1 MSRALLLARA
11 LLAGEWMGE
20 RGGRLPIAPVLF
32 QAFLAAVLC
41 GLVRSDLPPLPYAI
55 FALSIPLGLTSL
67 SLLGELAPLLRA
79 DPAAE
84 WIGAQPV
91 RPVELRAARLI
102 VIGGLLGLLSLGSL
116 LPAAVLAPPGT
127 GWGARVGLVAWGTAQ
142 SLVVASLLLWLQR
155 LAGERAEGLLVLLQT
170 LVFCLVLVGFAAG
183 LGYLP
188 RLARVVQ
195 PDGPWLAY
203 PPAWFAAALTGAGG
217 AATLA
222 AWGGL
227 VFAAAT
233 LLAAPFPPPP
243 RARRTTTPLSILLA
257 PLRHLAL
264 RTWVRRDERAVFAL
278 VYEALPAESAFVTRT
293 YPLFAVPLAFLVLGA
308 EGGSEKGEGLLAL
321 LAFMPVTYLP
331 ILLLHVPVTA
341 TPAARWILDAAPLD
355 PASEASAA
363 RKAFAVRFLAPLY
376 LSLAGIVALRGDPE
390 LALRIVPVA
399 AAAGLLLLRSIW
411 PLYVSRPPLSTEAG
425 DLGTAWNDGA
435 SGGMLTIALG
445 ATFCAILTWR
455 YVPGPLWALAILV
468 VVLAMEGLRGRDRG
482 LAA

>member
-41 GLVRSDLPPLPYAI
+41 GLVRDDLPALPYAI
-55 FALSIPLGLTSL
+55 FALSVPLGLTSL

-91 RPVELRAARLI
+91 RPVELRAARLL

-116 LPAAVLAPPGT
+116 LPAALLAPSNM
-127 GWGARVGLVAWGTAQ
+127 GWAARAGMVVWGTVQA
-142 SLVVASLLLWLQR
+142 LFVASLLLWVQR
-155 LAGERAEGLLVLLQT
+155 IAGERAEALLVLLQT
-170 LVFCLVLVGFAAG
+170 IVFCLVLVGFAAG

-188 RLARVVQ
+188 RLARVED
-195 PDGPWLAY
+195 PSGLLLAY
-203 PPAWFAAALTGAGG
+203 PPAWFAAALAGTGG

-222 AWGGL
+222 AWGAL
-227 VFAAAT
+227 AFAAAT
-233 LLAAPFPPPP
+233 LVAAPFPPPP
-243 RARRTTTPLSILLA
+243 RARRTTTPLSILLT
-257 PLRHLAL
+257 PLRRLAL

-278 VYEALPAESAFVTRT
+278 VYEALPAESTFVTRT

-331 ILLLHVPVTA
+331 ILLLHVPATA
-341 TPAARWILDAAPLD
+341 TPAARWILDVAPLS
-355 PASEASAA
+355 PASEASAT

-376 LSLAGIVALRGDPE
+376 LLLAGIVALRGGLE

-399 AAAGLLLLRSIW
+399 AAVGLVLLRSIW
-411 PLYVSRPPLSTEAG
+411 SRYVTRPALSTDAS

-445 ATFCAILTWR
+445 ATFGAILTWR
-455 YVPGPLWALAILV
+455 YVPGPLVALALLGA
-468 VVLAMEGLRGRDRG
+468 VLLAERLLGRRRGRE
-482 LAA
+482 A